1 MIEQDFIMLI
11 MNCKKYVAK
20 AEYQKKTWLPLLPYF
35 IQFYHVIGDEN
46 LDSDFKFDNKNSVLW
61 VKVEDDYNSLPKK
74 VIRAYQAIY
83 ETFQFKYLFKTD
95 DDQNL
100 ENPRFFDTLVGIIS
114 NKVPKI
120 HYGGY
125 IVDIKQPYFSEYH
138 RIHPELPKQLPL
150 LVTKYCSGRF
160 YLLSKSAI
168 SNLLGKRE
176 LIEKEFLED
185 YATGFNLDT
194 IYKKDMLHLATN
206 QYFTDSTFEKVMRSE
221 EPNPQI
227 LQY

>member
-1 MIEQDFIMLI
+1 MLEQDFIMLI
-11 MNCKKYVAK
+11 MNCKKYFEK
-20 AEYQKKTWLPLLPYF
+20 AAYQKKTWLPGVPSFLSY
-35 IQFYHVIGDEN
+35 YHVIGDES
-46 LDSDFKFDNKNSVLW
+46 LESDFKFDDVDRILW
-61 VKVEDDYNSLPKK
+61 IKVADDYNSLPKK
-74 VIRAYQAIY
+74 VIRAFKAVYS
-83 ETFQFKYLFKTD
+83 TFQFKYLFKTD
-95 DDQNL
+95 DDQIL
-100 ENPRFFDTLVGIIS
+100 VKPQFFSTLTGIIS

-185 YATGFNLDT
+185 YAIGFNLDP
-194 IYKKDMLHLATN
+194 IYKKDMLSLATN
-206 QYFTDSTFEKVMRSE
+206 QFFTDSTFEKV
-221 EPNPQI
+221 EPN
-227 LQY
+227 LKF